1 MNTETYLEE
10 ARVAHRKILEAA
22 AFLHDAA
29 EPFADTPRRRA
40 IEGVAADAEKLAR
53 DLEAHLQEVLRGL
66 WQGE

>member
-22 AFLHDAA
+22 AYLREAA
-29 EPFADTPRRRA
+29 GPFADTPRRRA
-40 IEGVAADAEKLAR
+40 IEAVAADAEKLAL
-53 DLEAHLQEVLRGL
+53 DLEGHMQEVLRGL